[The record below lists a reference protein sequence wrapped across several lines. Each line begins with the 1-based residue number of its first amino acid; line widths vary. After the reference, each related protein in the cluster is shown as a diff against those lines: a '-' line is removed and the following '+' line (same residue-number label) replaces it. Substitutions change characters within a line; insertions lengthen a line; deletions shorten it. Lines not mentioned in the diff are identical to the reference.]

1 LTQNGESDYFGRF
14 DLEEQAFFV
23 MFESLSEK
31 LSKTFK
37 KLKGQGKLTEKNIE
51 EALKEVRM
59 ALLEA
64 DVNYRVVKKFVE
76 DIRQSAMGQ
85 EVLDSLSPG
94 QQVIK
99 IVYEELIRLMGGS
112 RQELNLTGRTPFT
125 LMLVGLQGSGKTT
138 TAGKLALHLRKK
150 GRNPYLVPADIYRPA
165 AIEQLQKLGSQL
177 GIPVHDTEKN
187 RKPEDTCREALSMAG
202 SVGADIL
209 IMDTAGR
216 LHIDD
221 ELMAE
226 LVRIKERVSPTEILL
241 VADAMTGQDAVNV
254 AKRFNDLLDISG
266 VILTKMEGDARGG
279 AALSVKAVTDKP
291 IKFIGV
297 GEKLDAL
304 EPFFPDRL
312 ASRILGM
319 GDMLSLIEKAQEEFD
334 EKEAL
339 KLAKKLRKREFDLE
353 DFLSQLRQL
362 KKLGSLEQ
370 IMSMLPGM
378 GQLKQLKNMKPDEK
392 DLVRVEA
399 IINSMTK
406 EERGNYK
413 SVNGS
418 RRRRIALGS
427 GTTIQDVNRLLK
439 NFAQTKK
446 MMENLT
452 RKGLQGVSSIF
463 H

>member
-1 LTQNGESDYFGRF
+1 
-14 DLEEQAFFV
+14 

-31 LSKTFK
+31 LSRTFK
-37 KLKGQGKLTEKNIE
+37 KLKGQGRLTEKNIQ
-51 EALKEVRM
+51 EALKGVRM

-64 DVNYRVVKKFVE
+64 DVNYKVVKKFVE
-76 DIRQSAMGQ
+76 DIRESATGQS
-85 EVLDSLSPG
+85 VLDSLTPG

-99 IVYEELIRLMGGS
+99 IVNEELIRLMGGS
-112 RQELNLTGRTPFT
+112 RQELHLTGRTPFA

-165 AIEQLQKLGSQL
+165 AIEQLKKLGSQL
-177 GIPVHDTEKN
+177 GIPVHDTDKN
-187 RKPEDTCREALSMAG
+187 RKPEDTCQEALALAG
-202 SVGADIL
+202 TVGADIL

-226 LVRIKERVSPTEILL
+226 LVRIKQRVSPTEILL

-254 AKRFNDLLDISG
+254 AKHFNDLLDISG

-304 EPFFPDRL
+304 EPFFPDRV

-339 KLAKKLRKREFDLE
+339 KLAKKIKKREFDLE
-353 DFLSQLRQL
+353 DFLGQLRQL

-370 IMSMLPGM
+370 IMGMIPGL

-392 DLVRVEA
+392 ELVRVEA
-399 IINSMTK
+399 IINSMTR
-406 EERGNYK
+406 EERENYK
-413 SVNGS
+413 IVNGS

-452 RKGLQGVSSIF
+452 RKGLQGVPSIF

>member
-1 LTQNGESDYFGRF
+1 
-14 DLEEQAFFV
+14 

-31 LSKTFK
+31 LGRTFK
-37 KLKGQGKLTEKNIE
+37 KLKGQGRLTEKNIQ

-64 DVNYRVVKKFVE
+64 DVNYKVVKKFVE

-85 EVLDSLSPG
+85 EVLDSLTPG

-99 IVYEELIRLMGGS
+99 IVYEELIRLMGGA

-165 AIEQLQKLGSQL
+165 AIDQLKKLGSQL
-177 GIPVHDTEKN
+177 GIPVYDTDKS
-187 RKPEDTCREALSMAG
+187 RKPEDTCQEALAG
-202 SVGADIL
+202 AGAAGADIL
-209 IMDTAGR
+209 ILDTAGR

-226 LVRIKERVSPTEILL
+226 LVRIKQRVTPTEILL

-254 AKRFNDLLDISG
+254 AKHFNDLLDISG

-339 KLAKKLRKREFDLE
+339 KLAKKLKKREFDLE
-353 DFLSQLRQL
+353 DFLGQLRQL

-370 IMSMLPGM
+370 IMSMIPGL

-392 DLVRVEA
+392 ELVRVEA

-406 EERGNYK
+406 EERENYK
-413 SVNGS
+413 IINGS
-418 RRRRIALGS
+418 RRRRISLGS

-452 RKGLQGVSSIF
+452 RKGLQGMPSIF

>member
-1 LTQNGESDYFGRF
+1 
-14 DLEEQAFFV
+14 

-31 LSKTFK
+31 LSRTFK
-37 KLKGQGKLTEKNIE
+37 RLRGQGRLTEKNIQ
-51 EALKEVRM
+51 EALREVRM

-64 DVNYRVVKKFVE
+64 DVNYKVVKKFVE
-76 DIRQSAMGQ
+76 DIRQSATGK
-85 EVLDSLSPG
+85 EVLDSLTPG

-99 IVYEELIRLMGGS
+99 IVHDELIRLMGGS

-165 AIEQLQKLGSQL
+165 AIEQLRKLGSQL
-177 GIPVHDTEKN
+177 GVPVHDTDEN
-187 RKPEDTCREALSMAG
+187 RKPEDTCQEALTRAG
-202 SVGADIL
+202 AMGADLL

-226 LVRIKERVSPTEILL
+226 LVRIKQRVNPTEILL

-254 AKRFNDLLDISG
+254 AKHFNDLLDISG

-304 EPFFPDRL
+304 EPFFPDRV

-339 KLAKKLRKREFDLE
+339 KLAKKLKKREFDLE
-353 DFLSQLRQL
+353 DFLGQLRQL

-370 IMSMLPGM
+370 IMGMIPGL

-392 DLVRVEA
+392 ELGRVEA
-399 IINSMTK
+399 IINSMTR

-413 SVNGS
+413 IINGS

-452 RKGLQGVSSIF
+452 RKGLQGVPSIF
-463 H
+463 Q

>member
-1 LTQNGESDYFGRF
+1 
-14 DLEEQAFFV
+14 

-31 LSKTFK
+31 LSRTFK
-37 KLKGQGKLTEKNIE
+37 KLRGQGRLTEKNIE

-64 DVNYRVVKKFVE
+64 DVNYKVVKKFVE

-85 EVLDSLSPG
+85 EVLDSLTPG

-99 IVYEELIRLMGGS
+99 IVHEELIRLMGGT
-112 RQELNLTGRTPFT
+112 RQELDLTGRTPFT

-165 AIEQLQKLGSQL
+165 AIEQLKKLGSQL
-177 GIPVHDTEKN
+177 GIPVHDTDKN
-187 RKPEDTCREALSMAG
+187 RKPEDTCQEALARAG
-202 SVGADIL
+202 TAGADIL
-209 IMDTAGR
+209 ILDTAGR

-226 LVRIKERVSPTEILL
+226 LVRIKQRVSPTEILL

-254 AKRFNDLLDISG
+254 AKHFNDLLDISG

-339 KLAKKLRKREFDLE
+339 KLAKKLKKREFDLE
-353 DFLSQLRQL
+353 DFLGQLRQL

-370 IMSMLPGM
+370 IMGMIPGL

-392 DLVRVEA
+392 ELGRVEA
-399 IINSMTK
+399 IINSMTR

-413 SVNGS
+413 IINGS

-452 RKGLQGVSSIF
+452 RKGLQGVPSMF

>member
-1 LTQNGESDYFGRF
+1 
-14 DLEEQAFFV
+14 

-31 LSKTFK
+31 LGRTFK
-37 KLKGQGKLTEKNIE
+37 KLRGQGRLTEKNIQ

-64 DVNYRVVKKFVE
+64 DVNYKVVKKFVE
-76 DIRQSAMGQ
+76 DIRQSAMGR
-85 EVLDSLSPG
+85 EVLDSLTPG

-99 IVYEELIRLMGGS
+99 IVHEELIRLMGGT

-125 LMLVGLQGSGKTT
+125 VMLVGLQGSGKTT

-165 AIEQLQKLGSQL
+165 AIEQLKKLGSQL

-187 RKPEDTCREALSMAG
+187 RKPEDTCQEALARAG
-202 SVGADIL
+202 AAGADIL

-226 LVRIKERVSPTEILL
+226 LVRIKQRVSPTEILL

-254 AKRFNDLLDISG
+254 AKHFNDLLDISG

-339 KLAKKLRKREFDLE
+339 KLAKKLKKREFDLE
-353 DFLSQLRQL
+353 DFLGQLRQL

-370 IMSMLPGM
+370 IMSMIPGL

-392 DLVRVEA
+392 ELGRVEA
-399 IINSMTK
+399 IINSMTRY
-406 EERGNYK
+406 ERENYK
-413 SVNGS
+413 LINGS
-418 RRRRIALGS
+418 RRRRIAFGS

-439 NFAQTKK
+439 NFGQTKK

-452 RKGLQGVSSIF
+452 RKGMQGVPSIF